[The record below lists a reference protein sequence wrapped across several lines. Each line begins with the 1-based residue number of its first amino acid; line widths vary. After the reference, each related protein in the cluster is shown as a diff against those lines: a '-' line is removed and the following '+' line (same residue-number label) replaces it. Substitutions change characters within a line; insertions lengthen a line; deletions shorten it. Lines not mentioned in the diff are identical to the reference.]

1 MMPFSACTVGE
12 VASAIATS
20 PRTLQRQL
28 AENGTT
34 FQKLRDQVRADL
46 ALKYLRQSTLR
57 FAEISEILG
66 FAEPSVFTR
75 SFRRWHGCTPREARR
90 RIADGRAGRAPAWT
104 PMPIGIDRA

>member
-1 MMPFSACTVGE
+1 MMPFSECTLDE
-12 VASAIATS
+12 VAATIATS
-20 PRTLQRQL
+20 SRTLQRQL

-75 SFRRWHGCTPREARR
+75 SFRRWHGSTPREARR
-90 RIADGRAGRAPAWT
+90 SMTAAPDATPART
-104 PMPIGIDRA
+104 PMPIGGDRA

>member
-1 MMPFSACTVGE
+1 VGE
-12 VASAIATS
+12 IAGAVATS

-90 RIADGRAGRAPAWT
+90 HIAQAAPGTTPAWT